1 MKKNRFSESQR
12 RSLVNSYEKG
22 TATVEELCKEH
33 QISPATFYK
42 WKSDLSAQ
50 STEDKKRLRE
60 LELENARLKKMYVEL
75 QLEKDVIS
83 EALDLAKKYA
93 ARRKN
98 TKS

>member
-1 MKKNRFSESQR
+1 MS
-12 RSLVNSYEKG
+12 SYKQG
-22 TATVEELCKEH
+22 SATVEELCQEH
-33 QISPATFYK
+33 QIFPATFYK

-75 QLEKDVIS
+75 KLEKDVIS
-83 EALDLAKKYA
+83 EALNLAKRYA

-98 TKS
+98 TKSRFG

>member
-1 MKKNRFSESQR
+1 MKKKRFSESQR
-12 RSLVNSYEKG
+12 IAIVKSYEEG
-22 TATVEELCKEH
+22 NTTVDALCQEH

-42 WKSDLSAQ
+42 WKADLSAQ

-83 EALDLAKKYA
+83 EALNLAKKYV